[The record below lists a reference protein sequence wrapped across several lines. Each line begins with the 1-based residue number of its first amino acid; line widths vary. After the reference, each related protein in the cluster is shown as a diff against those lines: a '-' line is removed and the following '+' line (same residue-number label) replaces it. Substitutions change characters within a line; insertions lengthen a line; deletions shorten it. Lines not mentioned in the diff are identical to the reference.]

1 MDESEKIKFIFEVK
15 YPKDSFES
23 DINTLMYRFR
33 NFVIFQDRMS
43 KGDSNTIIDYK
54 FNNKNI
60 DNMIEIL
67 NKFKITIEECNDNGR
82 SNNK

>member
-1 MDESEKIKFIFEVK
+1 MKDEENIKFIFEVK
-15 YPKDSFES
+15 YPKDCYES

-33 NFVIFQDRMS
+33 NFIIFQDRMS
-43 KGDSNTIIDYK
+43 KGDSNSIIDYK

-67 NKFKITIEECNDNGR
+67 NKFKITIEENDNNGR
-82 SNNK
+82 NNN

>member
-1 MDESEKIKFIFEVK
+1 MKDEETIKFIFEVK
-15 YPKDSFES
+15 YPKDCYES

-33 NFVIFQDRMS
+33 NFIIFQDRMS
-43 KGDSNTIIDYK
+43 KGDSNSIIDYK

-67 NKFKITIEECNDNGR
+67 NKFKITIEENDN
-82 SNNK
+82 NV